1 MRRFATLF
9 MVICFAAGSAGC
21 SSNKF
26 TRDIRDAAVGGF
38 ADAVQAAAFFL
49 AGQVLPPPADAG

>member
-9 MVICFAAGSAGC
+9 MVVCFAACTTGC
-21 SSNKF
+21 SSNGF
-26 TRDIRDAAVGGF
+26 TRDIRDAAVGGL

-49 AGQVLPPPADAG
+49 AGQVLPPPAAG